1 MTRESLSLGIF
12 YMLASATSLSFIGLL
27 GQVGLRSLSLESILF
42 WRFFCGFLFSLIL
55 LSILKEKIK
64 ISLKLTQRNL
74 LRALFVLGSQYSFFF
89 YIEKNSLLNATA
101 LLNTGPLFIP
111 LIGWIIFQQ
120 KINNATWIGLSI
132 CFLGVLCILQ
142 PESSLFTFGS
152 LIGLIAG
159 LCQAVSQTLF
169 GAQNKEDHPLLN
181 MCYLF
186 FFCMIG
192 SLTPYLCLESNWIPA
207 KNFVLIDIS
216 LLILLGITSICNQ
229 FFRAS
234 AYRQSTP
241 SKLAAF
247 LYFSVLFSGFIDWF
261 ILKKSLNFLS
271 ILGACLIIGG
281 GSLKT
286 FLLFKK
292 IK

>member
-1 MTRESLSLGIF
+1 MKRESLSLGIF

-152 LIGLIAG
+152 LIG
-159 LCQAVSQTLF
+159 
-169 GAQNKEDHPLLN
+169 
-181 MCYLF
+181 
-186 FFCMIG
+186 
-192 SLTPYLCLESNWIPA
+192 
-207 KNFVLIDIS
+207 
-216 LLILLGITSICNQ
+216 
-229 FFRAS
+229 
-234 AYRQSTP
+234 
-241 SKLAAF
+241 
-247 LYFSVLFSGFIDWF
+247 
-261 ILKKSLNFLS
+261 
-271 ILGACLIIGG
+271 
-281 GSLKT
+281 
-286 FLLFKK
+286 
-292 IK
+292 